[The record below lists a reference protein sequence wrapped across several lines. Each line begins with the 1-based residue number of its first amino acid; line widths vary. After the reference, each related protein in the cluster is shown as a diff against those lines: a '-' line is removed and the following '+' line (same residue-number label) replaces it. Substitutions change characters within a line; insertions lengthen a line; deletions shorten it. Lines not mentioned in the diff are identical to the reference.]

1 MALFARTSTGVAHC
15 PGSNM
20 RLGSGAAPI
29 RALRDAGVPVSIAV
43 DGSASNDS
51 GHLLGEA
58 RLAML
63 LQRVSGAAMSAR
75 EVLEMATRGG
85 AQVLGRNDIG
95 HLSPGMS
102 ADIVSVS
109 LGDIGMAGAHHDP
122 LAALMFCHVPRV
134 THSIVHGRSVVRD
147 GQLCTLD
154 LPVAIE
160 QHNRLARRL
169 VDGR

>member
-1 MALFARTSTGVAHC
+1 
-15 PGSNM
+15 
-20 RLGSGAAPI
+20 
-29 RALRDAGVPVSIAV
+29 
-43 DGSASNDS
+43 
-51 GHLLGEA
+51 
-58 RLAML
+58 ML

-95 HLSPGMS
+95 HLAPGMS
-102 ADIVSVS
+102 ADVVSVS

-134 THSIVHGRSVVRD
+134 THSIVHGRVVVRD
-147 GQLCTLD
+147 GRLCTLD

-160 QHNRLARRL
+160 QHNRLARHL